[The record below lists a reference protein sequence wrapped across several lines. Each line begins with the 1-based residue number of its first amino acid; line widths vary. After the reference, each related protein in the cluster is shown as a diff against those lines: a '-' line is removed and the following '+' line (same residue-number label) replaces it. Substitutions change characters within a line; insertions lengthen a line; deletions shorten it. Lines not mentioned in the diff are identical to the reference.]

1 MQACYTKLIMDNPV
15 VVNLNQNNQNFVTQM
30 LATGKYRSEAEVIE
44 EALDEMRQKK
54 IQLLDELIAVGE
66 RQIQEGKTIEYSEE
80 MMDQIFAEA
89 KRKSKLNLPI
99 KDEVKP

>member
-1 MQACYTKLIMDNPV
+1 MDNPV
-15 VVNLNQNNQNFVTQM
+15 VVNLNQNNQNFVSQM
-30 LATGKYRSEAEVIE
+30 LSTGKYRSEAEVIE

-66 RQIQEGKTIEYSEE
+66 RQIQEGKTVEYSEE